1 MGWKPPRAFSRGPLT
16 KHHQSC
22 SPLGCCLML
31 STFSTAQGPVSS
43 PSWTTTGNAATT
55 RPKTNEEAADQIP
68 HQSPSE
74 TSRETV
80 QPAAGASGELVP
92 VRLGFDA
99 RSCCSQSG
107 RVKMSSLRAS
117 ATIIVLRVPA
127 RRSAVRA
134 WYHRA
139 SCREFEQQRS
149 SSHSSLG
156 TAPIAEAAPPAPIF
170 TAPT

>member
-1 MGWKPPRAFSRGPLT
+1 LREWWRAARKKGWMHPGQPWLFPGYRGQHMSRRQLHRMYPVDLDIVTSGRAPQCNRFREQPRA
-16 KHHQSC
+16 
-22 SPLGCCLML
+22 SPL
-31 STFSTAQGPVSS
+31 VDHI
-43 PSWTTTGNAATT
+43 
-55 RPKTNEEAADQIP
+55 RKTLKP
-68 HQSPSE
+68 L
-74 TSRETV
+74 RL
-80 QPAAGASGELVP
+80 GASSD
-92 VRLGFDA
+92 RRRA
-99 RSCCSQSG
+99 QMRCAAA
-107 RVKMSSLRAS
+107 MSSLRAS

-139 SCREFEQQRS
+139 SCREFQQQRS

>member
-1 MGWKPPRAFSRGPLT
+1 MISSSGPRVNNF
-16 KHHQSC
+16 
-22 SPLGCCLML
+22 LGR
-31 STFSTAQGPVSS
+31 SAERRYHK
-43 PSWTTTGNAATT
+43 AE
-55 RPKTNEEAADQIP
+55 TNEEAADQIP